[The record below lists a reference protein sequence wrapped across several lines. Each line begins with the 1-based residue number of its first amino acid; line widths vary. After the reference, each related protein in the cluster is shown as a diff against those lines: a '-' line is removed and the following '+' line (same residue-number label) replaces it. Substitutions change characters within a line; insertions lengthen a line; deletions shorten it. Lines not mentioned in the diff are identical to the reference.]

1 MKNITVAKSWAELN
15 AWQLQEIVDLYLNF
29 SEENFQKSFD
39 QMIIILFQ
47 KKKGFWNRLKL
58 RKLLFQVPISELY
71 QFGQFLLELPKLHKF
86 PPVDGLV
93 KPADRL
99 GDITVKHFSF
109 MDQFFNTWMDTKSDK
124 FLRAL
129 CASVYRLSKSFDEQD
144 LPLIAKHTD
153 KLSRKQKQVIGFT
166 YMSCYYHISDT
177 FEVVF
182 PKPKVKEGEEK
193 KKVKKTTYKPFSE
206 VILNVAMNDKQPL
219 GNLHS
224 ANDTRI
230 YEFLN
235 VLTKIL
241 IQLKE
246 DEKNARK

>member
-1 MKNITVAKSWAELN
+1 MKNITVATSWAELS

-29 SEENFQKSFD
+29 SEENFKKSFD

-47 KKKGFWNRLKL
+47 KKKGFWNRLQL
-58 RKLLFQVPISELY
+58 RKLLFKVPISELH
-71 QFGQFLLELPKLHKF
+71 QFGQFLLEPPKLHKF
-86 PPVDGLV
+86 PQFDCLI

-129 CASVYRLSKSFDEQD
+129 CASVYRLSKNFDEQD
-144 LPLIAKHTD
+144 LPLIAKYTD
-153 KLSRKQKQVIGFT
+153 KLSRKQRQVIGFT
-166 YMSCYYHISDT
+166 YMSCYHHITDT
-177 FEVVF
+177 FETVW
-182 PKPKVKEGEEK
+182 PKPKVKEGEENA
-193 KKVKKTTYKPFSE
+193 KVKKTTYKPFSE